1 VRLTTF
7 NVLHG
12 RSPADQ
18 RVDLDR
24 FAAAVHELDADLLA
38 LQEVDRGQSRSHA
51 ADLTRVA
58 AQASGAPHYRFAPA
72 LSGAP
77 GAWSRAGDA
86 DSAETPQ
93 YGVALVSRYP
103 VTGWRVV
110 RLPVLRPVVP
120 VLFPGRRRPVV
131 VRDEPRVAVVAQVAA
146 PGGALTVACTHLSF
160 IPWWNLVQLRR
171 LVRSLRGS
179 GPLVLMGDLN
189 LGPAAAA
196 RVTALDPLAAGAT
209 YPAEAPAEQIDHILG
224 RGVAATSPG
233 EVRRLAV
240 SDHCALSVQAAVTG

>member
-1 VRLTTF
+1 MRLTTF

-24 FAAAVHELDADLLA
+24 FAGAVRELEADVLA
-38 LQEVDRGQSRSHA
+38 LQEVDRGQERSHT
-51 ADLTRVA
+51 ADLTQVA
-58 AQASGAPHYRFAPA
+58 AEATGARDYRFAPA
-72 LSGAP
+72 LSGSP
-77 GAWSRAGDA
+77 GAWSAAGA
-86 DSAETPQ
+86 AEPAGTPQ

-103 VTGWRVV
+103 VTGWQVV
-110 RLPVLRPVVP
+110 RLPALRPAVP

-171 LVRSLRGS
+171 LARSLAGRE
-179 GPLVLMGDLN
+179 PLVLMGDLN

-196 RVTALDPLAAGAT
+196 RVTGLDPLADGAT
-209 YPAEAPAEQIDHILG
+209 YPADAPAEQIDHILG
-224 RGVAATSPG
+224 RGVRATSPG
-233 EVRRLAV
+233 EVRCLPV
-240 SDHCALSVQAAVTG
+240 SDHCALSVQMDVTG